1 MLPLLFHSV
10 AGHGTKG
17 NILTW
22 KDANEA
28 DRVNQDVTVETGD
41 NRRKILNINRD
52 GNGVNL
58 LVNSLIC

>member
-1 MLPLLFHSV
+1 MQ
-10 AGHGTKG
+10 A
-17 NILTW
+17 
-22 KDANEA
+22 EA